1 MQIYITL
8 PSDSR
13 SAFTLWCLWGKPLLQ
28 KLKSPTLAALL
39 MVAQSCQEALCRASG
54 GAGPEMP
61 SQTLL
66 ASCTGACRVGTKGK
80 TIPEIVN
87 YHLLFFFF
95 FWPLETLCDIISPV
109 FFYQIGFSL
118 SSPFTIFFLLHKGHI
133 PSQHTVVIA
142 VMMLCFLSLVSGLK
156 LQDTLKQ

>member
-13 SAFTLWCLWGKPLLQ
+13 SAFTLWCLWRKPLLE
-28 KLKSPTLAALL
+28 KLKSPMLAALL
-39 MVAQSCQEALCRASG
+39 GVAQSCQEALCRASG
-54 GAGPEMP
+54 GAGPEIP

-95 FWPLETLCDIISPV
+95 WPLETLCDIISP
-109 FFYQIGFSL
+109 FFDQIGFSL
-118 SSPFTIFFLLHKGHI
+118 SLLPLHFFSFSTKGISLLSI
-133 PSQHTVVIA
+133 Q
-142 VMMLCFLSLVSGLK
+142 
-156 LQDTLKQ
+156 